1 MVKDG
6 TFLDSR
12 CVIAWLEE
20 EYRPKGSADF
30 TNMEEKCV
38 KIVGTIGTNVFL

>member
-6 TFLDSR
+6 TFLDSV
-12 CVIAWLEE
+12 CVIAWLGE

-30 TNMEEKCV
+30 TNMEEKYV
-38 KIVGTIGTNVFL
+38 KIVVTIGTNVFL